1 MRLSPRVLGSSLLT
15 TRRSKPNFAG
25 QDFPPETPVAH
36 EAEPGIPERRWF
48 VVLKEE
54 VAGPGECVA
63 LDESYRHQ
71 PPQLRDQG
79 SDEQCGGNTRTN
91 EVQSAGDP
99 VGMFAEI
106 KRVKI
111 GKATKW
117 LLLAHV
123 RTPSRVISILT
134 PKVRSR
140 TRGWTAPA

>member
-25 QDFPPETPVAH
+25 QDFPPKTPVAH

-63 LDESYRHQ
+63 LDQSHRHQ

-79 SDEQCGGNTRTN
+79 SDEQRGGNTRTN

-99 VGMFAEI
+99 GGMFAER
-106 KRVKI
+106 KREKN
-111 GKATKW
+111 GEEAKG
-117 LLLAHV
+117 LLYDHV
-123 RTPSRVISILT
+123 RTT
-134 PKVRSR
+134 
-140 TRGWTAPA
+140 

>member
-15 TRRSKPNFAG
+15 TRCSKPNFAR
-25 QDFPPETPVAH
+25 QDFPPKTPVAH
-36 EAEPGIPERRWF
+36 EAEPGILERRRF

-54 VAGPGECVA
+54 VADPGECVA
-63 LDESYRHQ
+63 LDQSYRRQ

-106 KRVKI
+106 KRIKI
-111 GKATKW
+111 GEGTKG
-117 LLLAHV
+117 LLFAHV
-123 RTPSRVISILT
+123 RTPSRMASIPT
-134 PKVRSR
+134 PRVRSR
-140 TRGWTAPA
+140 ARGWTAPA